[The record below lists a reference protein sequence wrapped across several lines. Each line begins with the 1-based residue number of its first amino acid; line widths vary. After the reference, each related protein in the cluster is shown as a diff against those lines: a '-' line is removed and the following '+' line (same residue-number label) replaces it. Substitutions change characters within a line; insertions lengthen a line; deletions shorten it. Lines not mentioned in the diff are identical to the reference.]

1 MKNLTLENITTAC
14 RGTYHGDPLKLPM
27 EAEGV
32 VIDSRKVEKNFLFVA
47 IDGEKVNA
55 HKFIPDTIEKGA
67 LCVVSH
73 EDLGET
79 DYPYILVESTGQA
92 LLDIAKLYR
101 DSFDVK
107 VVGITGS
114 AGKTSTKE
122 MIASVLAQ
130 KYNVH
135 KTLGN
140 FNNEWGLPITIFEM
154 NDSHEIAI
162 LEMGVNHFG
171 EMRRLSSVAS
181 PDICVI
187 TNIGVAHL
195 EFFKT
200 REGIFQEKSQMIQDM
215 KSGGTIILN
224 GDDDLLSRMGPVKG
238 VDPVFFGISRDC
250 EFYASDLASAGLK
263 GTACTLHLPSG
274 EDIRCLVPITGIHMV
289 SNALAGAAVG
299 YSLGLTPEEIK
310 RGIENLPSIPGRNH
324 IISTDKLVILDDC
337 YNANPISTNA
347 AIDVLTMAIG
357 RKVAVLGTMGE
368 LGSDEEQLNF
378 DTGVYAAKQG
388 IDLVCGIGRLGR
400 AIAEGAS
407 GFDSPGTGSLVS
419 GSSDSYSS
427 ELTDSAGTKALW
439 FETKE
444 DFLSAMKDIIHKGD
458 NVLVKASHGM
468 NFPDLVEALKHL

>member
-1 MKNLTLENITTAC
+1 MKNLTLENITKAC
-14 RGTYHGDPLKLPM
+14 HGTFHGDESKLTR
-27 EAEGV
+27 EAAGV
-32 VIDSRKVEKNFLFVA
+32 VIDSRKVEKDYLFVA
-47 IDGEKVNA
+47 IDGANFNA
-55 HKFIPDTIEKGA
+55 HQFIPDTIEKGA

-101 DSFDVK
+101 DSFDIK

-114 AGKTSTKE
+114 VGKTSTKE

-154 NDSHEIAI
+154 NEEHEVAI

-181 PDICVI
+181 PDLCVI

-200 REGIFQEKSQMIQDM
+200 REGILQEKSQMIQDM
-215 KSGGTIILN
+215 KNGGTIILN
-224 GDDDLLSRMGPVKG
+224 GDDDLLAEVGPIKG
-238 VDPVFFGISRDC
+238 VTPVFFGQGDNC
-250 EFYASDLASAGLK
+250 EYRADHIEALGLK
-263 GTACTLHLPSG
+263 GSSCMIHLPSG
-274 EDIRCLVPITGIHMV
+274 ESFTCIVPVPGAHMV

-310 RGIENLPSIPGRNH
+310 AGIENLPSIPGRSN
-324 IISTDKLVILDDC
+324 IISTDKLMILDDC
-337 YNANPISTNA
+337 YNANPISMKA
-347 AIDVLTMAIG
+347 SIDVLDMAIG
-357 RKVAVLGTMGE
+357 RKVAVLGNMGE
-368 LGSDEEQLNF
+368 LGENEMELHYE
-378 DTGVYAAKQG
+378 TGVHAANQG
-388 IDLVCGIGRLGR
+388 IDLVCAIGDLAK

-407 GFDSPGTGSLVS
+407 SVGNT
-419 GSSDSYSS
+419 
-427 ELTDSAGTKALW
+427 EALW
-439 FETKE
+439 FETKA
-444 DFLSAMKDIIHKGD
+444 DFLASMKEIIKDGD

-468 NFPDLVEALKHL
+468 HFPEIVDALQEL

>member
-1 MKNLTLENITTAC
+1 MKNLTLENITKAC
-14 RGTYHGDPLKLPM
+14 RGSFHGNQGLLTR
-27 EAEGV
+27 EVEGV
-32 VIDSRKVEKNFLFVA
+32 VIDSRKVEKNYLFVA
-47 IDGEKVNA
+47 IDGERFNA
-55 HKFIPDTIEKGA
+55 HQFIPDTIEKGA

-79 DYPYILVESTGQA
+79 DFPYILVESTGQA

-114 AGKTSTKE
+114 VGKTSTKE

-154 NDSHEIAI
+154 NEDHQAAI

-200 REGIFQEKSQMIQDM
+200 REGILQEKSQMIQDM
-215 KSGGTIILN
+215 KNGGTIILN
-224 GDDDLLSRMGPVKG
+224 GDDDLLADMGPVKG
-238 VDPVFFGISRDC
+238 VAPVFFGRGDNC
-250 EFYASDLASAGLK
+250 QFRADNVEALGLK
-263 GTACTLHLPSG
+263 GSSCTIHLPSG
-274 EDIRCLVPITGIHMV
+274 DSFDCIVPLPGAHMV

-299 YSLGLTPEEIK
+299 YSLNLTPEEIK
-310 RGIENLPSIPGRNH
+310 AGIEHLPSIPGRNN
-324 IISTDKLVILDDC
+324 IIATDKLVILDDC
-337 YNANPISTNA
+337 YNANPISMKA
-347 AIDVLTMAIG
+347 SIDVLDMAIG
-357 RKVAVLGTMGE
+357 RKVAILGNMGE
-368 LGSDEEQLNF
+368 LGENEKELHYE
-378 DTGVYAAKQG
+378 TGAYAAKKG
-388 IDLVCGIGRLGR
+388 IDLVCAIGDL
-400 AIAEGAS
+400 AEEIAKGAKEN
-407 GFDSPGTGSLVS
+407 PQT
-419 GSSDSYSS
+419 
-427 ELTDSAGTKALW
+427 EALW
-439 FETKE
+439 FETKA
-444 DFLSAMKDIIHKGD
+444 DFLAAMKDTIKDGD
-458 NVLVKASHGM
+458 NILVKASHGM
-468 NFPDLVEALKHL
+468 HFPEIVDALQEL

>member
-1 MKNLTLENITTAC
+1 MKNLTLENITAAC
-14 RGTYHGDPLKLPM
+14 KGTYHGEGSKLKK
-27 EAEGV
+27 EVAGV
-32 VIDSRKVEKNFLFVA
+32 VIDSRKVEKDYLFVA
-47 IDGEKVNA
+47 IDGVNVNA

-79 DYPYILVESTGQA
+79 DFPYILVESTGQA

-114 AGKTSTKE
+114 VGKTSTKE
-122 MIASVLAQ
+122 MIASVLSQ

-154 NDSHEIAI
+154 NESHEIAI

-187 TNIGVAHL
+187 TNIGMAHL

-215 KSGGTIILN
+215 KNGGKIILN
-224 GDDDLLSRMGPVKG
+224 GDDDILSTCGPVKG
-238 VDPVFFGISRDC
+238 VAPQFFGIGENN
-250 EFYASDLASAGLK
+250 EFFADQITSLGLK
-263 GTACTLHLPSG
+263 GTSCTIHLPSG
-274 EDIRCLVPITGIHMV
+274 ENFDCVIPLPGAHMV

-299 YSLGLTPEEIK
+299 YNLGLTAEEIK
-310 RGIENLPSIPGRNH
+310 AGIEHLPSIPGRGN
-324 IISTDKLVILDDC
+324 IIATERLVILDDC
-337 YNANPISTNA
+337 YNANPVSMKA
-347 AIDVLTMAIG
+347 SMDVLDLAIG
-357 RKVAVLGTMGE
+357 RKAAILGDMGE
-368 LGSDEEQLNF
+368 LGDDTVSMHY
-378 DTGVYAAKQG
+378 DTGAYAAKKG
-388 IDLVCGIGRLGR
+388 IDLVCAIGTLGKE
-400 AIAEGAS
+400 IATGAS
-407 GFDSPGTGSLVS
+407 ENGAKEV
-419 GSSDSYSS
+419 
-427 ELTDSAGTKALW
+427 LW
-439 FETKE
+439 FETKA
-444 DFLSAMKDIIHKGD
+444 DFLAQADNILKNGD

-468 NFPDLVEALKHL
+468 HLEEIVDALQKL

>member
-1 MKNLTLENITTAC
+1 MKNLTIENITKAC
-14 RGTYHGDPLKLPM
+14 RGTYHGNKDILSQEVK
-27 EAEGV
+27 GV
-32 VIDSRKVEKNFLFVA
+32 VIDSRKVEPGYLFVA
-47 IDGEKVNA
+47 IDGERVNA

-73 EDLGET
+73 EELGET

-114 AGKTSTKE
+114 VGKTSTKE
-122 MIASVLAQ
+122 MIASVVSQ

-154 NDSHEIAI
+154 NEGHQAAI

-200 REGIFQEKSQMIQDM
+200 REGIYQEKTQMIQDM
-215 KSGGTIILN
+215 KDGGTIILN
-224 GDDDLLSRMGPVKG
+224 GDDDLLSRTGPIKG
-238 VDPVFFGISRDC
+238 VSPIFFGLNDNNSFRAYNIEALGLRGTSCTICLPDGSAFDC
-250 EFYASDLASAGLK
+250 VVP
-263 GTACTLHLPSG
+263 LP
-274 EDIRCLVPITGIHMV
+274 GIHMV

-299 YSLGLTPEEIK
+299 YTLGLTPDEIK
-310 RGIENLPSIPGRNH
+310 AGIEGLPSISGRNN
-324 IISTDKLVILDDC
+324 IIKTARLIILDDC
-337 YNANPISTNA
+337 YNANPISMKA
-347 AIDVLTMAIG
+347 SIDVLHMAIG
-357 RKVAVLGTMGE
+357 RKVAILGDMGE
-368 LGSDEEQLNF
+368 LGQK
-378 DTGVYAAKQG
+378 AAELHREVGKHAARQG
-388 IDLVCGIGRLGR
+388 IDLVCGIGKLAKELVAG
-400 AIAEGAS
+400 AAESNPSTQG
-407 GFDSPGTGSLVS
+407 
-419 GSSDSYSS
+419 
-427 ELTDSAGTKALW
+427 LW
-439 FETKE
+439 FETKA
-444 DFLSAMKDIIHKGD
+444 DFLAAADDIIRDGD

-468 NFPDLVEALKHL
+468 DFPEIVDALKNM

>member
-1 MKNLTLENITTAC
+1 MKNLTLENITKAC
-14 RGTYHGDPLKLPM
+14 RGTYHGDPSRLSL

-32 VIDSRKVEKNFLFVA
+32 VIDSRKVEKNYLFVA

-55 HKFIPDTIEKGA
+55 HKFIPDTVEKGA

-154 NDSHEIAI
+154 NESHEIAI

-215 KSGGTIILN
+215 KNGGTIILN
-224 GDDDLLSRMGPVKG
+224 GDDDLLARMGPVKG
-238 VDPVFFGISRDC
+238 VDPVFFGISDEC
-250 EFYASDLASAGLK
+250 EFYASDLKSAGLK
-263 GTACTLHLPSG
+263 GTSCILHLPSG
-274 EDIRCLVPITGIHMV
+274 ESFQCLVPLPGIHMV

-299 YSLGLTPEEIK
+299 YSLGLTSEEIK
-310 RGIENLPSIPGRNH
+310 RGIETLPSIPGRNH
-324 IISTDKLVILDDC
+324 IISTDRLVILDDC

-368 LGSDEEQLNF
+368 LGNNEEQLHF
-378 DTGVYAAKQG
+378 DTGAYAAKQG
-388 IDLVCGIGRLGR
+388 INLVCGIGRLGK

-407 GFDSPGTGSLVS
+407 GFEKT
-419 GSSDSYSS
+419 
-427 ELTDSAGTKALW
+427 EALW
-439 FETKE
+439 FNTKE
-444 DFLSAMKDIIHKGD
+444 DFLSAMKDIIHEGD

-468 NFPDLVEALKHL
+468 NFPELVEALKNL

>member
-1 MKNLTLENITTAC
+1 MKNLTLENITKAC
-14 RGTYHGDPLKLPM
+14 RGTYHGDESKLKR
-27 EAEGV
+27 EVAGV
-32 VIDSRKVEKNFLFVA
+32 VIDSRKVEKDYLFVA
-47 IDGEKVNA
+47 IDGQNVNA

-114 AGKTSTKE
+114 VGKTSTKE
-122 MIASVLAQ
+122 MIASVVAQ

-154 NDSHEIAI
+154 NETHQVAI

-200 REGIFQEKSQMIQDM
+200 REGILQEKTQMIQDM
-215 KSGGTIILN
+215 KNGGTIILN
-224 GDDDLLSRMGPVKG
+224 GDDDLLSKVGPIKG
-238 VDPVFFGISRDC
+238 VDPVFFGLGDGC
-250 EFYASDLASAGLK
+250 EFKATDVVSLGLK
-263 GTACTLHLPSG
+263 GSSCTIHLPSG
-274 EDIRCLVPITGIHMV
+274 ASFECIVPLPGAHMV
-289 SNALAGAAVG
+289 YNALAGASVG
-299 YSLGLTPEEIK
+299 YYLGLSPEETK
-310 RGIENLPSIPGRNH
+310 NGIENLPSIPGRNN
-324 IISTDKLVILDDC
+324 IITTDKLIILDDC
-337 YNANPISTNA
+337 YNANPISTKA
-347 AIDVLTMAIG
+347 SIDVLTMAIG
-357 RKVAVLGTMGE
+357 RKVAVLGDMGE
-368 LGSDEEQLNF
+368 LGENEKELHYE
-378 DTGVYAAKQG
+378 TGAYAAEKG
-388 IDLVCGIGRLGR
+388 IDVVCGIGTLSKE
-400 AIAEGAS
+400 IVNGAQK
-407 GFDSPGTGSLVS
+407 
-419 GSSDSYSS
+419 GSS
-427 ELTDSAGTKALW
+427 TKAFW

-444 DFLSAMKDIIHKGD
+444 DFINSMKDIIKTGD
-458 NVLVKASHGM
+458 NVLIKASHGM
-468 NFPDLVEALKHL
+468 HFPELVDALKEF